1 MQFETLG
8 IDIRLAKQ
16 LAHQAIT
23 EPTEIQ
29 QKSIPVV
36 IAGKDLFAQ
45 SKTGSGKT
53 LAFLL
58 PALQRVL
65 KQKALSKRDPR
76 VLIITPT
83 RELANQVFTQLRML
97 IAGTNL
103 LATKVLGGDN
113 FNDQIKALRKEPQ
126 FIVAT
131 PGRLADHLKQKSFY
145 LSGLE
150 MLILDEADRMMDL
163 GFKDEINLINESAD
177 HRLRQTLMFS
187 ATLEHAELDTLSSNL
202 LTKPKKVI
210 VGSAIEKHKD
220 ITQSLFLAD
229 HLDHKEAL
237 LNHFVSQKNVGQS
250 IIFTATRHDAQRL
263 SDMLK
268 AKGMNS
274 TALSGDMSQ
283 NKRLKIMDAFS
294 KEQYQILVTTDVA
307 SRGLD
312 LLSVTHVINFDLPKN
327 SEEYVHRIG
336 RTGRAG
342 FKGQAISF
350 VGPKD
355 WDNFIA
361 LKKYLQQE
369 LTFLTVDG
377 LKGKFKGLKDKTAK
391 KPNFK
396 GKKPVKKSV
405 KKPVKSAK
413 KLVKKPIP
421 APFDINGQSPLKRKP
436 RVNKETPIQDIDE

>member
-29 QKSIPVV
+29 QKAIPVA
-36 IAGKDLFAQ
+36 ITGKDLFAQ

-113 FNDQIKALRKEPQ
+113 FNEQIKALRKDPQ

-163 GFKDEINLINESAD
+163 GFKEELQLINTSAD

-202 LTKPKKVI
+202 LNKPKKVI
-210 VGSAIEKHKD
+210 VGSAIEKHDD
-220 ITQSLFLAD
+220 ITQNLFLAD

-237 LNHFVSQKNVGQS
+237 LNHFISQKNVGQC
-250 IIFTATRHDAQRL
+250 IIFTATRGDTQRL
-263 SDMLK
+263 SSMLNE
-268 AKGMNS
+268 KGFNS
-274 TALSGDMSQ
+274 AALSGDMSQ

-294 KEQYQILVTTDVA
+294 REQYQILVTTDVA

-342 FKGQAISF
+342 FKGHAISF
-350 VGPKD
+350 IGPKD
-355 WDNFIA
+355 WNNFLA
-361 LKKYLQQE
+361 LQKYLQQE
-369 LTFLTVDG
+369 FTFLTVDG
-377 LKGKFKGLKDKTAK
+377 LKGKFKGIKDKT
-391 KPNFK
+391 
-396 GKKPVKKSV
+396 V
-405 KKPVKSAK
+405 KKPTEKIK
-413 KLVKKPIP
+413 KNVKKVFKKSTKTSNKKNKAPIP
-421 APFDINGQSPLKRKP
+421 APFDIDGQSPLKRKP